1 MLPQHTRYK
10 RTDIGN
16 KNRKNARKRRRKRQ
30 LLQTSEDG
38 VLNIDRVVKEENGE
52 MYTCIVYSPSGEMA
66 RRYGI

>member
-10 RTDIGN
+10 RTDVSN

-38 VLNIDRVVKEENGE
+38 VLNIERVVKEENGE

-66 RRYGI
+66 RRYCI